1 MWGTS
6 PRGGTNTS
14 STTCMTTLNSS
25 STPLTAASITTP
37 TKNLGMTAPISTAG
51 PEPKDLEMTVT
62 LEEALKPY
70 DVFESE
76 EELNHRLSVLSQLN
90 DLVKQWV
97 KDVSVDKS
105 MPENVA
111 TSVGGK
117 VFTFGSYRLGVHNK
131 GADIDT
137 LFVAPRHINREDYF
151 SSFLEEVLRNHE
163 VVTDLR
169 AVPDAFVPVIKFCFD
184 GIDIDLTFARLALK
198 EVDDA
203 QDLSD
208 PMLLKNL
215 DQKCVRS
222 LNGCRVT
229 DEILRQVPNVENFRL
244 TLRSIKLWAKRH
256 GIYSNVLGFLGGVS
270 WAMLTA
276 RVCQLYPN
284 AAPATLLQ
292 KFFLVYIKWQWPNPV
307 LLKKP
312 EDYGLGFPVWDP
324 RVNVHDRFHN
334 MPIITPAYP
343 QQNSTFNVTKS
354 TLKVMQDEFKF
365 SLNICEEIATGKSDW
380 DKLFET
386 PNFFSKYRHFIVL
399 EAASSSEEDQLQWE
413 GLVESKIRHLISQL
427 ERENISLAHV
437 WPKPYPGREE
447 DNKKTT
453 CYWFVGLVVGGS
465 AGAHLDLTLP
475 IKTFTDIV
483 MRAAIQINVWK
494 TGMRIEANYKKRKQL
509 APFLPEEEHW
519 KLKPDRK
526 SSSVTVPTATA
537 PPTTTPLLSPN
548 GGQKRPST
556 SSTPPPMK
564 RLNSGTVEMVDEEV
578 NGGSLEGSTT
588 TPQTQPPTTT
598 ADDNAVTAVDQ
609 QTAGSEVNTIPT
621 VADKMETSSTDNSS
635 AGGVNGIKER
645 RVEGVVV
652 D

>member
-1 MWGTS
+1 MWSTT
-6 PRGGTNTS
+6 PRGNSLTTTMTNT
-14 STTCMTTLNSS
+14 TT
-25 STPLTAASITTP
+25 
-37 TKNLGMTAPISTAG
+37 TKNLGMTAPISAAG
-51 PEPKDLEMTVT
+51 PEQKDLDLTKQ
-62 LEEALKPY
+62 LEDALRPH
-70 DVFESE
+70 DVFESD

-97 KDVSVDKS
+97 KDVSVEKS

-111 TSVGGK
+111 TTVGGK

-151 SSFLEEVLRNHE
+151 SSFLEVLRHHE

-198 EVDDA
+198 EVDDG

-284 AAPATLLQ
+284 AAPSTLLQ

-312 EDYGLGFPVWDP
+312 EDNGLGFPVWDP
-324 RVNVHDRFHN
+324 RINVHDRFHI

-354 TLKVMQDEFKF
+354 TLKVMQDEFKS
-365 SLNICEEIATGKSDW
+365 SLALCEEIVAGKCGW

-386 PNFFSKYRHFIVL
+386 PNFFSKYKHFIVL
-399 EAASSSEEDQLQWE
+399 EASSSSEEDQLQWE
-413 GLVESKIRHLISQL
+413 GLVESKIRHLISKL
-427 ERENISLAHV
+427 EQENISLAHV
-437 WPKPYPGREE
+437 WPKPYPGQEE
-447 DNKKTT
+447 GNKKTT
-453 CYWFVGLVVGGS
+453 CYWFVGIVVGGS
-465 AGAHLDLTLP
+465 AGAHLDLTAP
-475 IKTFTDIV
+475 IKHFTDIV
-483 MRAAIQINVWK
+483 MRSAIQINVWK
-494 TGMRIEANYKKRKQL
+494 NGMRIEANYKKRKAL
-509 APFLPEEEHW
+509 APYLPEADHW
-519 KLKPDRK
+519 KLKNDRK
-526 SSSVTVPTATA
+526 SSVSQLAAAVASATPPTTAAAAAPATPTSPNGLKRQPSVISPSSSPPPTKRMNSGSVEMLDESSNSTPTATETPTA
-537 PPTTTPLLSPN
+537 PQQSEDNGTSTTNLAVVQEDNMETTATANNTTPATTGN
-548 GGQKRPST
+548 
-556 SSTPPPMK
+556 
-564 RLNSGTVEMVDEEV
+564 NGTVAV
-578 NGGSLEGSTT
+578 N
-588 TPQTQPPTTT
+588 
-598 ADDNAVTAVDQ
+598 
-609 QTAGSEVNTIPT
+609 
-621 VADKMETSSTDNSS
+621 
-635 AGGVNGIKER
+635 
-645 RVEGVVV
+645 
-652 D
+652 

>member
-1 MWGTS
+1 MWGNS
-6 PRGGTNTS
+6 PKG
-14 STTCMTTLNSS
+14 NSS
-25 STPLTAASITTP
+25 STTTTTTMTSTNNTP
-37 TKNLGMTAPISTAG
+37 TKNLGMTQPISTTG
-51 PEPKDLEMTVT
+51 PEQKDLDQAKQ
-62 LEEALKPY
+62 LEEALRPH
-70 DVFESE
+70 DVFETE

-97 KDVSVDKS
+97 KDVSIEKS

-111 TSVGGK
+111 ATVGGK

-137 LFVAPRHINREDYF
+137 LFVAPRHIMREDYF
-151 SSFLEEVLRNHE
+151 SSFLEVLRHHE

-198 EVDDA
+198 EVNDE

-284 AAPATLLQ
+284 AAPSTLLQ

-312 EDYGLGFPVWDP
+312 EDFGLGFPVWDP
-324 RVNVHDRFHN
+324 RINVHDRFHI

-354 TLKVMQDEFKF
+354 TLKVMQDEFKS
-365 SLNICEEIATGKSDW
+365 SLQICTDIIESDKCGW

-399 EAASSSEEDQLQWE
+399 EASSSCEEDQLQWE
-413 GLVESKIRHLISQL
+413 GLVESKIRHLIAHL
-427 ERENISLAHV
+427 ERENISMAHV
-437 WPKPYPGREE
+437 WPKSYPGQTDET
-447 DNKKTT
+447 KKTT
-453 CYWFVGLVVGGS
+453 CYWFVGLVVGGT
-465 AGAHLDLTLP
+465 AGLHLDLTSP
-475 IKTFTDIV
+475 IKGFTDIV
-483 MRAAIQINVWK
+483 MRSAIQINVWK
-494 TGMRIEANYKKRKQL
+494 QGMRIEAYYKKRKGL
-509 APFLPEEEHW
+509 APYLPESEHW
-519 KLKPDRK
+519 KLKNERK
-526 SSSVTVPTATA
+526 SSVS
-537 PPTTTPLLSPN
+537 TT
-548 GGQKRPST
+548 
-556 SSTPPPMK
+556 STPPNVGSPQNGIK
-564 RLNSGTVEMVDEEV
+564 RPVQPGVTPSSSPPPPKRMNSGGVEMEDAVSED
-578 NGGSLEGSTT
+578 GGVGAAAANNEAA
-588 TPQTQPPTTT
+588 PP
-598 ADDNAVTAVDQ
+598 
-609 QTAGSEVNTIPT
+609 
-621 VADKMETSSTDNSS
+621 KMETAELS
-635 AGGVNGIKER
+635 AAAAAAV
-645 RVEGVVV
+645 
-652 D
+652 